1 MDFLEQQS
9 IHDEEYSLEG
19 PHANTYEPFSYE
31 EVSRYAET
39 HDLSD
44 EDCDL
49 INFTLPCLK
58 INVSYLRFVLHK
70 SHLNTS
76 LKS

>member
-1 MDFLEQQS
+1 MGFIEQKPT
-9 IHDEEYSLEG
+9 HDEEYSLEV
-19 PHANTYEPFSYE
+19 PHANPFEPFSYE

-49 INFTLPCLK
+49 INFYFTLLED
-58 INVSYLRFVLHK
+58 
-70 SHLNTS
+70 
-76 LKS
+76 